1 MFKCQSMT
9 PLDFRLLDL
18 NLLRVFDTVMAEGS
32 LTRAADKLALT
43 QPAVSNA
50 MRRLRDALGD
60 ELLVRQGHG
69 VQPTP
74 RALTLWPVVRE
85 ALGNLQQSLAPEV
98 FDPATANLTLVLAMA
113 DATAGTLVPNLVPIL
128 EREAPKLSIR
138 IVPLTTRD
146 PRGLLDAEA
155 ADMAVG
161 HFPAVLADLTARAQS
176 GTLVPHEH
184 RRLYDGEYVAVMR
197 KNHPLALMP
206 LTLEHYCAA
215 RHLLV
220 SFSGRAYGFID
231 EALAALGRERHIVL
245 TVNQYTTAARVVS
258 QSDLVTVLPKHF
270 VPITG
275 IQQQLQVHPLPLD
288 VQAVHVDALWHKR
301 GPNRAAYEWLLH
313 ALNRATLKAF
323 MQ

>member
-1 MFKCQSMT
+1 MIKYSRMSPQ
-9 PLDFRLLDL
+9 DFRALDL
-18 NLLRVFDTVMAEGS
+18 NLLRVFDAVMAEGS

-74 RALTLWPVVRE
+74 RAMALWPIVRD
-85 ALGNLQQSLAPEV
+85 ALGNLQHSLAPAH
-98 FDPATANLTLVLAMA
+98 FDPTTASTTLILAMA

-128 EREAPKLSIR
+128 EREAPHISIR

-146 PRGLLDAEA
+146 PRSLLDAES

-176 GTLVPHEH
+176 GALVPHEH

-245 TVNQYTTAARVVS
+245 TVNQYATAARVVT
-258 QSDLVTVLPKHF
+258 QSDLVTVLPRHF

-275 IQQQLQVHPLPLD
+275 IQHQLQIHPLPLE

-301 GPNRAAYEWLLH
+301 GPNQAAYEWLLQ

-323 MQ
+323 SQ

>member
-1 MFKCQSMT
+1 MT

>member
-60 ELLVRQGHG
+60 ELLVRQGYG